1 MHSYANLPRYSRDI
15 AVKSFHMQA
24 WGEEVKIAC
33 KGGREE
39 VYNDFY
45 IIVYIASYIYHD
57 HIIINIIITL

>member
-1 MHSYANLPRYSRDI
+1 MTSDHMHSYALPRYSRDI

-39 VYNDFY
+39 VYNDSY
-45 IIVYIASYIYHD
+45 IIVYI
-57 HIIINIIITL
+57 